1 MSAAPSPTRGASQ
14 AGASSPIRDAALAG
28 LREEFG
34 ALLGAERRLRSRDS
48 HRKEAGGLT
57 NAQVRA
63 LFVLGAHDESTA
75 GEIAEKARLSPGAV
89 SGMLDEL
96 EQQGVVARVR
106 CADDRRRVLVS
117 LTDAGRKALGER
129 KRRWTKRWE
138 DAMDGMED
146 RDLEAAA
153 EVMRRI
159 AASLDGV

>member
-1 MSAAPSPTRGASQ
+1 MSAASPRG
-14 AGASSPIRDAALAG
+14 RDAALAG

-57 NAQVRA
+57 NVQVRA
-63 LFVLGAHDESTA
+63 LFLLGAHEESTA
-75 GEIAEKARLSPGAV
+75 GEIAEQARLSPGAV

-96 EQQGVVARVR
+96 EQQGIVSRVR

-117 LTDAGRKALGER
+117 LTDAGRKELGER
-129 KRRWTKRWE
+129 KRRWAERWE
-138 DAMDGMED
+138 ASMEGLDDGE
-146 RDLEAAA
+146 LEAAA

-159 AASLDGV
+159 TASLDEI

>member
-1 MSAAPSPTRGASQ
+1 MSAAPPEG
-14 AGASSPIRDAALAG
+14 RDAALAG

-48 HRKEAGGLT
+48 HRKEAGGLS

-63 LFVLGAHDESTA
+63 LFVLGAHEESTA

-96 EQQGVVARVR
+96 EEAGIVSRVR
-106 CADDRRRVLVS
+106 CADDRRRVLVN
-117 LTDAGRKALGER
+117 LPDAGRKVLGER
-129 KRRWTKRWE
+129 KRRWTRRWE
-138 DAMDGMED
+138 DAMDGVDD
-146 RDLEAAA
+146 RDIVAAA

-159 AASLDGV
+159 AASLEDV

>member
-1 MSAAPSPTRGASQ
+1 MSAPPSQAQSDGASQ
-14 AGASSPIRDAALAG
+14 TRDAALAG

-48 HRKEAGGLT
+48 HRKEAGGLS

-63 LFVLGAHDESTA
+63 LFVLGAHEESTA
-75 GEIAEKARLSPGAV
+75 GEIAERARLSPGAV

-96 EQQGVVARVR
+96 EEAGIVSRVR
-106 CADDRRRVLVS
+106 CADDRRRVLVN
-117 LTDAGRKALGER
+117 LTDTGRKVLGER

-138 DAMDGMED
+138 DAMEGVDD
-146 RDLEAAA
+146 RDIEAAA

-159 AASLDGV
+159 AASLEDV

>member
-1 MSAAPSPTRGASQ
+1 MSAAPPQG
-14 AGASSPIRDAALAG
+14 RDAALAR

-63 LFVLGAHDESTA
+63 LFVLAGEEESTA
-75 GEIAEKARLSPGAV
+75 GEIAAKARLSPGAV

-96 EQQGVVARVR
+96 EQAGIISRVR

-117 LTDAGRKALGER
+117 LTAAGREVLGER
-129 KRRWTKRWE
+129 KRAWARRWE
-138 DAMDGMED
+138 DAMDGLDD

-159 AASLDGV
+159 AASLDRV

>member
-1 MSAAPSPTRGASQ
+1 MSAAPSQARSDGASQ
-14 AGASSPIRDAALAG
+14 TRDAALAG

-48 HRKEAGGLT
+48 HRKEEGGLT

-63 LFVLGAHDESTA
+63 LFVLGAHEESTA
-75 GEIAEKARLSPGAV
+75 GEIAERARLSPGAV

-96 EQQGVVARVR
+96 EEAGIVSRVR
-106 CADDRRRVLVS
+106 CADDRRRVLVN
-117 LTDAGRKALGER
+117 LTDTGRKVLGER

-138 DAMDGMED
+138 DAMEGVDD
-146 RDLEAAA
+146 RDIEAAA

-159 AASLDGV
+159 AASLEDV

>member
-1 MSAAPSPTRGASQ
+1 MSAALSEERE
-14 AGASSPIRDAALAG
+14 AALAG

-57 NAQVRA
+57 YAQVRA
-63 LFVLGAHDESTA
+63 LFVLDARAESTA
-75 GEIAEKARLSPGAV
+75 GEIAEGARLSPGAV

-96 EQQGVVARVR
+96 EEQGIVKRVR

-117 LTDAGRKALGER
+117 LTDAGRKVLGER
-129 KRRWTKRWE
+129 KRRWTERWE
-138 DAMDGMED
+138 DSMAGLDD
-146 RDLEAAA
+146 HDLEAAA

-159 AASLDGV
+159 AVSLDGI

>member
-1 MSAAPSPTRGASQ
+1 MSAAKPQGQGQGQPHEQG
-14 AGASSPIRDAALAG
+14 RDAALAG

-48 HRKEAGGLT
+48 HRKEAGGLS

-63 LFVLGAHDESTA
+63 LFVLGAHEESTA
-75 GEIAEKARLSPGAV
+75 GEIAERARLSPGAV

-96 EQQGVVARVR
+96 EEAGIVSRVR
-106 CADDRRRVLVS
+106 CADDRRRVLVN
-117 LTDAGRKALGER
+117 LTDTGRKVLGER

-138 DAMDGMED
+138 DAMDGVDD
-146 RDLEAAA
+146 RDIEAAA

-159 AASLDGV
+159 AASLEDV

>member
-1 MSAAPSPTRGASQ
+1 MSAASPRG
-14 AGASSPIRDAALAG
+14 RDAALAG

-57 NAQVRA
+57 YAQVRA
-63 LFVLGAHDESTA
+63 LFILGAHEESTA
-75 GEIAEKARLSPGAV
+75 GEIAEQARLSPGAV

-96 EQQGVVARVR
+96 EQQGIVSRVR

-117 LTDAGRKALGER
+117 LTDAGRKELGER
-129 KRRWTKRWE
+129 KRRWAERWE
-138 DAMDGMED
+138 ASMEGLDDGE
-146 RDLEAAA
+146 LEAAA

-159 AASLDGV
+159 TASLDEI

>member
-1 MSAAPSPTRGASQ
+1 MSAAPPEG
-14 AGASSPIRDAALAG
+14 RDAALAG

-48 HRKEAGGLT
+48 HRKEAGGLS

-63 LFVLGAHDESTA
+63 LFVLGAHEESTA

-96 EQQGVVARVR
+96 ERAGIVSRVR

-117 LTDAGRKALGER
+117 LTDAGSKVLGER

-138 DAMDGMED
+138 DAMEGVDD

-159 AASLDGV
+159 AASLEDV

>member
-1 MSAAPSPTRGASQ
+1 MSAAQPQG
-14 AGASSPIRDAALAG
+14 RDAALAG

-57 NAQVRA
+57 YAQVRA
-63 LFVLGAHDESTA
+63 LFILGAHEESTA
-75 GEIAEKARLSPGAV
+75 GEIAEQARLSPGAV

-96 EQQGVVARVR
+96 EQQGIIARVR

-117 LTDAGRKALGER
+117 LTDAGRKELGER
-129 KRRWTKRWE
+129 KRRWAERWE
-138 DAMDGMED
+138 ASMEGVDDG
-146 RDLEAAA
+146 DLEVAA

-159 AASLDGV
+159 AASLDEI

>member
-1 MSAAPSPTRGASQ
+1 MSTAPPVGRE
-14 AGASSPIRDAALAG
+14 AALAG

-48 HRKEAGGLT
+48 HRKEESGLT

-63 LFVLGAHDESTA
+63 LFVLGAREESTA
-75 GEIAEKARLSPGAV
+75 GEIAERARLSPGAV
-89 SGMLDEL
+89 SGMLEEL
-96 EQQGVVARVR
+96 EAAGIVSRV
-106 CADDRRRVLVS
+106 
-117 LTDAGRKALGER
+117 R

-138 DAMDGMED
+138 DAMDGVDD

-159 AASLDGV
+159 AASLEDV